1 MLGELFKSRSLER
14 SQSEIVVAIT
24 PTIVYDEDGR
34 PQVEMQKV
42 SPKLHEQLNK
52 MQNEPE
58 ESNIGTEAQTSIDT
72 RNAELESR
80 HVEDTEKLAKRD
92 DEIKRLAEENM
103 RMRRELEKSQ
113 ETMKMALEALK
124 VGD

>member
-1 MLGELFKSRSLER
+1 
-14 SQSEIVVAIT
+14 
-24 PTIVYDEDGR
+24 
-34 PQVEMQKV
+34 MQKV

-113 ETMKMALEALK
+113 ETMKMALDALK